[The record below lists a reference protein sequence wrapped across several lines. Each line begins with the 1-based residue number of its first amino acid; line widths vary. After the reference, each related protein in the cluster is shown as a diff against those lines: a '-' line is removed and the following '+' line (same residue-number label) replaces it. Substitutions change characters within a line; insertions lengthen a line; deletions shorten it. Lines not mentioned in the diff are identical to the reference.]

1 MNITKD
7 IKSISYRKNR
17 AADVLKQ
24 TNDTHRPVIITQH
37 E

>member
-24 TNDTHRPVIITQH
+24 TNDTHHPVIITQH